1 MESVSQN
8 GRKPVFIYDGDCGF
22 CRLWIARWSPLT
34 QEEVD
39 YRPSQ
44 EVGENY
50 PQISPEYFESSVYFV
65 DSEGSFCS
73 GAQAVFKAL
82 SYAPNGKWLL
92 RAYEKVPGFAPIS
105 EWGYRQVAGNR
116 KIFSALTQ
124 WIWGGSLETP
134 TWFLTRRVFLFL
146 LSLIYLVAFLSLWTQ
161 IEGLVGQKGILPV
174 ESFLKDVQAHRGS
187 DRFWNWPTLFWL
199 HAGDGFLQA
208 ICLLGVGASLC
219 VMANRAV
226 GLALLLMWGFYLS
239 LFNVAQ
245 PFLGFQWDTL
255 LLETGFL
262 ALFLVP
268 WRRNKGTTGEPPP
281 SPLVLFLFRFLLFRV
296 VFTSGL
302 VKIISQDP
310 TWNDFTALYYHYE
323 TQPLPTWIGW
333 YAHQL
338 PHGFQEFSVACVFII
353 QLGVV
358 FLIFGPRRI
367 RYIGCAVLVFHEVL
381 IFLTGNYCFFNLLT
395 LALCLLLLDDA
406 VFSRWLPGKGNWKF
420 SGQKKTEL
428 VSVWKRRFFT
438 GIRVGVLGIC
448 IMLYAVPLLVTSGNY
463 PSIFVAIANAI
474 RPLHLFNSYGLFAVM
489 TTSRPEIIILG
500 SDDREN
506 WFPYEFKWKP
516 GIVTNKP
523 EFVAPHQP
531 RLDWQ
536 MWFAALSNYER
547 NPWLIQFMIRLLQG
561 SRPVIELLGSNPFPD
576 SPPKYLQALVYDYRF
591 SDTETRNRDGSWW
604 NRKLLRPYT
613 PILQLP

>member
-8 GRKPVFIYDGDCGF
+8 GKKPVFIYDGDCGF

-296 VFTSGL
+296 IFTSGL

-406 VFSRWLPGKGNWKF
+406 VFLRWLPGKGNWKF

-448 IMLYAVPLLVTSGNY
+448 IMLYVVPLLVTSGNY

>member
-1 MESVSQN
+1 MASVPQK
-8 GRKPVFIYDGDCGF
+8 GKKPVFIYDGDCGF

-34 QEEVD
+34 EEEVV

-65 DSEGSFCS
+65 DPDGSFCS

-406 VFSRWLPGKGNWKF
+406 VFLRWLPGKGNWKF

-448 IMLYAVPLLVTSGNY
+448 IMLYVVPLLVTSGNY

>member
-8 GRKPVFIYDGDCGF
+8 GKKPVFIYDGDCGF

-395 LALCLLLLDDA
+395 MALCLLLLDDA
-406 VFSRWLPGKGNWKF
+406 VFLRWLPGKGNWKF

>member
-8 GRKPVFIYDGDCGF
+8 GKKPVFIYDGDCGF

-34 QEEVD
+34 EEEVV

-65 DSEGSFCS
+65 DPDGSFCS

>member
-8 GRKPVFIYDGDCGF
+8 GKKPVFIYDGDCGF

-448 IMLYAVPLLVTSGNY
+448 IMLYVVPLLVTSGNY